1 MVQLCG
7 DAHLMN
13 FGFFAS
19 PERSLLFDVNDFDET
34 HPGPFEWDLVRL
46 ATSLV
51 LAARSLALEKQDQH
65 RICRSA
71 VRAYARTMA
80 ELAGMP
86 RLQMWV
92 WRRDSRQAGPC
103 GSVMTHR

>member
-46 ATSLV
+46 A
-51 LAARSLALEKQDQH
+51 KQDQPG
-65 RICRSA
+65 SA
-71 VRAYARTMA
+71 G
-80 ELAGMP
+80 L
-86 RLQMWV
+86 
-92 WRRDSRQAGPC
+92 PC
-103 GSVMTHR
+103 GLTPEPWPSSLRCPACRCGYGGVTAGRRGPADPS